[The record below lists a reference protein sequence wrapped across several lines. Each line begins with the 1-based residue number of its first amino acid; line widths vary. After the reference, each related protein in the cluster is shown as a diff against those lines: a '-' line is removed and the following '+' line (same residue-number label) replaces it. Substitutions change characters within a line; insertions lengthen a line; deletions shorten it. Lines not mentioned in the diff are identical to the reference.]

1 MVEDWQQWAAP
12 GAAWVLTYLIHSTL
26 LIALVWLISRRL
38 DGRPA
43 ALDRLW
49 KTALVG
55 GLLTATL
62 QTAADVSPVGG
73 QLDLSASS
81 ASTTKP
87 EIQPAENLA
96 FAPLADAE
104 IVPDGAELDA
114 DEAVVSP
121 APGTEKRSKRAA
133 KKSARK
139 AAERARA
146 GYPASG
152 QPASG
157 QIEALA
163 MEDRQ
168 DAEATPSPSAV
179 PSAALDAVTSAVPS
193 DVDAAD
199 PEDVAALGAIHGSGP
214 DTGSPAGN
222 GASAGPETSAGRGV
236 WLAAGFLA
244 WALLAAFFGAG
255 MIRSWSRLRRVLADR
270 RPIEAGPASTMLAR
284 LAAGTLPRVR
294 LSASTRVDV
303 PIAVGVLR
311 PEIVVP
317 ERALYQLE
325 PAELETML
333 AHELAHLVRRDP
345 AWRLIT
351 GFMHRVLFLQPLN
364 RVAAVH
370 LESASEVLCDDWA
383 VERTDRPLALARC
396 LTEVAGWV
404 ASPLGASVPAM
415 ARRGS
420 GLGRRVRR
428 LVAADDD
435 PSPRRRDRWPVPFA
449 AGALTLVVFA
459 APGATEMASSSP
471 PEAMPPAPNVV
482 AASVSPGEV
491 VPERS
496 PAAAPAPDKKGDARR
511 LLEKLRGGPGGTHDL
526 SDWVALAQLLG
537 SPEKGQALRVDDE
550 SDAVLAGGAPMFSA
564 DDLADLIGGSISRA
578 LGGTGVDV
586 DFDVDTGGRFDIQV
600 NGIDVLALVGGN
612 VDEGEGFDV
621 DFDVAVP
628 DIDIDIEVPEPPE
641 PPEPPDAEC
650 DDDDH
655 GASAHLHQ
663 HPSGL
668 SREQVRELQRQAHEI
683 ARQAREHARHA
694 RQQARRAY
702 EQARHARDQALR
714 QAARARRHAH
724 RQARVQ
730 RDHALRQAHEARRQ
744 ALRQAHQARE
754 QALRQA
760 HQAREQALRAGR
772 QAREQAMRAHA
783 EAMRQHERAMR
794 EAERER
800 RRAHEEQMR
809 RIERERSQQ

>member
-38 DGRPA
+38 DGRPT
-43 ALDRLW
+43 ALDALW

-62 QTAADVSPVGG
+62 QTAAGVSPVGG

-81 ASTTKP
+81 ASTAQP
-87 EIQPAENLA
+87 EIQPGENLA
-96 FAPLADAE
+96 SLAPLVDQAVAAGSED
-104 IVPDGAELDA
+104 VV
-114 DEAVVSP
+114 DEAIVSA
-121 APGTEKRSKRAA
+121 APKAENKSKKAA
-133 KKSARK
+133 KKAARK

-152 QPASG
+152 QM
-157 QIEALA
+157 EALA

-168 DAEATPSPSAV
+168 DAEATPSPSADPV
-179 PSAALDAVTSAVPS
+179 PATIDAEK
-193 DVDAAD
+193 
-199 PEDVAALGAIHGSGP
+199 PEDVAAVGAIHGSGP
-214 DTGSPAGN
+214 DTGSPAGTA
-222 GASAGPETSAGRGV
+222 ASAGPDRSAGRGV

-244 WALLAAFFGAG
+244 WALLAVFFAAG

-270 RPIEAGPASTMLAR
+270 RPIHAGPASTMLAR

-325 PAELETML
+325 PAELESML
-333 AHELAHLVRRDP
+333 AHELAHLIRRDP

-364 RVAAVH
+364 RVAAAH
-370 LESASEVLCDDWA
+370 LESASEELCDDWA

-435 PSPRRRDRWPVPFA
+435 PSPPRGRDRWPVPFA

-459 APGATEMASSSP
+459 APGATEMASSAP
-471 PEAMPPAPNVV
+471 PAAMPPAPKLV
-482 AASVSPGEV
+482 AASQSPGEV
-491 VPERS
+491 VAERR
-496 PAAAPAPDKKGDARR
+496 PDAAPAPTRDKKADARR
-511 LLEKLRGGPGGTHDL
+511 LLEKLRGGQGGTHDL

-537 SPEKGQALRVDDE
+537 SPDEGQALRVGDD
-550 SDAVLAGGAPMFSA
+550 SDAEIAFDPMFSGG
-564 DDLADLIGGSISRA
+564 DIADLIQGSIARA
-578 LGGTGVDV
+578 LSGTGVDV
-586 DFDVDTGGRFDIQV
+586 DFDFDFDTRGFDLQV
-600 NGIDVLALVGGN
+600 NGIDVLALRGGDEDAD
-612 VDEGEGFDV
+612 VDQDEDFDV

-628 DIDIDIEVPEPPE
+628 DIDIEVPYIDVEVPDVHVEVPDVHVDLSDPPD
-641 PPEPPDAEC
+641 PPGPPDPPDPPDADC
-650 DDDDH
+650 DDADH

-663 HPSGL
+663 HPSGP
-668 SREQVRELQRQAHEI
+668 SREQVRELQRQAHQI
-683 ARQAREHARHA
+683 ARQAREQARQARHQA
-694 RQQARRAY
+694 RQAY
-702 EQARHARDQALR
+702 EQARQARDQALR
-714 QAARARRHAH
+714 QAAQARRQAY
-724 RQARVQ
+724 RQAQVQ
-730 RDHALRQAHEARRQ
+730 REQALRQAEEARRHALRQAH
-744 ALRQAHQARE
+744 LARE
-754 QALRQA
+754 QALRQ
-760 HQAREQALRAGR
+760 GR
-772 QAREQAMRAHA
+772 QARDQAIRQARQAHEQAMRAHR

-794 EAERER
+794 EAERAR
-800 RRAHEEQMR
+800 R
-809 RIERERSQQ
+809 